1 MFLVIKIKTRNQINI
16 NAPSKR
22 NVRKRHPVPISEEC
36 QAVGWMGKKTKLTK
50 IKHKNREKAK
60 KI

>member
-22 NVRKRHPVPISEEC
+22 NVRKRHPVPLSEEC
-36 QAVGWMGKKTKLTK
+36 QGMGKKTKLTK

-60 KI
+60 KFRE